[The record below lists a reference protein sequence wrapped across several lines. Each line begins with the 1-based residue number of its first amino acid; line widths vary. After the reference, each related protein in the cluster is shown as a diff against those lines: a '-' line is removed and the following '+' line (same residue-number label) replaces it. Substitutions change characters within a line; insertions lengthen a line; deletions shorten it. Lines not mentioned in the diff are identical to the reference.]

1 MEISNNGYGTKSN
14 DVIVN
19 QQQTNITFILW
30 VVFFCYSICSALI
43 FQVLILPY
51 LSSIQTDSGSITTDA
66 VYFDKVASSLASE
79 IKANGWNSWRLYPSN
94 GAPGNVAILG
104 ALYVIFGHDP
114 SLAIPINAALH
125 AMGGLLI
132 FLLARELASKES
144 IGNYAGVIAGSLFVI
159 FPSALVW
166 YGQNHKDS
174 YAIAG
179 ILLVLFVWVKVFKG
193 FATDRSWGFWILG
206 SLAGIALVGIVR
218 PFILKVLLVAVI
230 GILIVLVVNVILRKK
245 VSAYKKLIGFF
256 LIVVVMLLG
265 ASKVTVILGSV
276 QSDETYTNWQDQTH
290 EINDRWKWGKSTW
303 LPNSFDKR
311 IEAAAKTRAGLI
323 DYGKGLKAK
332 SMIDEEIKPHNVLE
346 VATYMPRALQ
356 VALFAPFP
364 ATWLAD
370 VSMPKL
376 VVMGEM
382 LIYYL
387 CLPGIIILLFYNR
400 KPTVWMLLYFAVFFL
415 LIYGFTKANIGT
427 IYRYRYAYQFVLIM
441 LGVLGWCTWLDKK
454 GRLNFWPKQV
464 HQPTNTVFSTQKKT
478 PELRRKQMM
487 GSGIIVMGLTLLTF
501 VGFFIRDIMMAKSF
515 GLGISLDSFFIALLI
530 PMFLVTI
537 LSMPLGNAF
546 VPFYLDIRERLT
558 SQYSRELVSGISFWT
573 TISLFIFCLI
583 LYPIS
588 PILLPHLTIKELS
601 MDMQQLIPLMHIA
614 LLLLLF
620 SGMVILGNSVL
631 NARGRSVLTST
642 VQLVVPI
649 TVILALFFFGN
660 RYGIMV
666 AMYGMVVGQL
676 LNLFILQY
684 YLGYYDVTLWPKLN
698 LHAQAEFTQLFR
710 QYIPLVLSAFFIAA
724 ALPVATLLA
733 MSLPEGGVSAFNL
746 GNKVVLFC
754 TGLFSAAVS
763 TVILPYFSGLVA
775 KNHMVSARREL
786 SFFLMLATFVSVPI
800 SVILYLES
808 IPIIRLIFEGKTF
821 DSSATGSVAQV
832 MQYAVIQIPF
842 FVCNSLILKFATATK
857 HLFIINVVALVG
869 LVINIGAS
877 IVLMKYIGVAG
888 IALGASV
895 STLLST
901 VMLLLVLV
909 RYQHM
914 SVFDALI
921 IMLNWLL
928 FVTLLICLHFQSVAR
943 IYVIMIAY
951 ITLLIGYYNS
961 MKLDKSSLKNCT
973 A

>member
-19 QQQTNITFILW
+19 KQQTNITFILW
-30 VVFFCYSICSALI
+30 VVFFCYSICAALI

-179 ILLVLFVWVKVFKG
+179 ILLIIFVWVKVFKG
-193 FATDRSWGFWILG
+193 PATDRSWCFWILG

-218 PFILKVLLVAVI
+218 PFILKVLLVVVI

-290 EINDRWKWGKSTW
+290 EINERWKWGKSTW
-303 LPNSFDKR
+303 LPNSIDKR
-311 IEAAAKTRAGLI
+311 IKAAAKTRAGLI
-323 DYGKGLKAK
+323 DYGVGLKAK
-332 SMIDEEIKPHNVLE
+332 SMIDEVIKPHNVLE

-356 VALFAPFP
+356 VAMFAPFP

-400 KPTVWMLLYFAVFFL
+400 KPAVWMVFFVAIFFL
-415 LIYGFTKANIGT
+415 LIYGFTQANIGT

-441 LGVLGWCTWLDKK
+441 LGDLGWCTWLDKK
-454 GRLNFWPKQV
+454 GRLNFWPKQL
-464 HQPTNTVFSTQKKT
+464 HQPTNAVFSTPKKK

-649 TVILALFFFGN
+649 TVILALLFFGN

-724 ALPVATLLA
+724 ASPVATLLA

-763 TVILPYFSGLVA
+763 TVMLPYFSVLVA

-786 SFFLMLATFVSVPI
+786 SFFLMLATFISVPI

-821 DSSATGSVAQV
+821 DSSATGLVAQV

-857 HLFIINVVALVG
+857 HLFIINVLALVG

-877 IVLMKYIGVAG
+877 ILLMKYIGVAG

-895 STLLST
+895 SMLLST

-928 FVTLLICLHFQSVAR
+928 FVTLLVCLHFQSVAR

-961 MKLDKSSLKNCT
+961 MKFDKSSLKNCT

>member
-1 MEISNNGYGTKSN
+1 MEKSHNGYGTKSN

-19 QQQTNITFILW
+19 KQQTNITFILW
-30 VVFFCYSICSALI
+30 VVFFCYSICAALI
-43 FQVLILPY
+43 FQALILPY
-51 LSSIQTDSGSITTDA
+51 LSSIQTGSGSITTDA

-79 IKANGWNSWRLYPSN
+79 IEANGWNSWRLYPSY

-114 SLAIPINAALH
+114 SLAIPINAAFH
-125 AMGGLLI
+125 AMGGVLI
-132 FLLARELASKES
+132 FLLARELAGKQS

-174 YAIAG
+174 YMIAG
-179 ILLVLFVWVKVFKG
+179 MLLLLFVWVKVLKG
-193 FATDRSWGFWILG
+193 PATNRSWCFWVLG

-218 PFILKVLLVAVI
+218 PFILKILLVAVI
-230 GILIVLVVNVILRKK
+230 GILIVLVVNAILRKK
-245 VSAYKKLIGFF
+245 VSGYKKPIGFF

-265 ASKVTVILGSV
+265 ASKDTVILGGT
-276 QSDETYTNWQDQTH
+276 QAEETFTTWQDKSN
-290 EINDRWKWGKSTW
+290 EISDVWKWSKSTW
-303 LPNSFDKR
+303 LPNS
-311 IEAAAKTRAGLI
+311 IEKYIETATKTRVGLI
-323 DYGKGLKAK
+323 EYGVGLKAK
-332 SMIDEEIKPHNVLE
+332 SMIDEDIKPHNVLE

-356 VALFAPFP
+356 IAVFAPFP
-364 ATWLAD
+364 SIWLAD
-370 VSMPKL
+370 VSIPKL

-400 KPTVWMLLYFAVFFL
+400 KPAVWMALYFAVFFL
-415 LIYGFTKANIGT
+415 LIYGFTQANIGT
-427 IYRYRYAYQFVLIM
+427 LYRYRYAYQFVLLM

-464 HQPTNTVFSTQKKT
+464 NQPFNAVFSTPKKK

-649 TVILALFFFGN
+649 TVILALLFFGN

-710 QYIPLVLSAFFIAA
+710 QYIPLVVSAFFIAA
-724 ALPVATLLA
+724 ASPVATLLA

-763 TVILPYFSGLVA
+763 TVMLPYFSVLVA
-775 KNHMVSARREL
+775 KNHMVSARHEL

-821 DSSATGSVAQV
+821 DSSATGLVAQV

-877 IVLMKYIGVAG
+877 ILLMKYIGVAG

-895 STLLST
+895 SMLLST

-961 MKLDKSSLKNCT
+961 MKFDKSSLKNCT